1 MLVLAPKVSNL
12 ESEPLVEPLLLLLLL
27 LQDILNPKL
36 LTLALV
42 QLYLSSAKVAQQ
54 PTSEERTHS
63 IGAVVVAD
71 VSYSAFDA
79 GCLSFVQM
87 VLLLQGLRH
96 HFVAPQHLLL
106 HIFELP
112 DQVKLIGS
120 LRLAVVFIAKE
131 GKHLCEK
138 SNQIYSNL

>member
-1 MLVLAPKVSNL
+1 MRDNTFTGARGAATVLSRSLRLDNATSWVFDL
-12 ESEPLVEPLLLLLLL
+12 CDDLLL
-27 LQDILNPKL
+27 PPRPGVRESVF
-36 LTLALV
+36 A
-42 QLYLSSAKVAQQ
+42 
-54 PTSEERTHS
+54 H
-63 IGAVVVAD
+63 

-79 GCLSFVQM
+79 GCLSFVQI

-120 LRLAVVFIAKE
+120 LRLAVFFIAKE
-131 GKHLCEK
+131 GKHVCEK
-138 SNQIYSNL
+138 SNQIYSN

>member
-1 MLVLAPKVSNL
+1 MASTKSYKIWQNSFHHAQL
-12 ESEPLVEPLLLLLLL
+12 EKICHF
-27 LQDILNPKL
+27 D
-36 LTLALV
+36 LTDCKGIFA
-42 QLYLSSAKVAQQ
+42 
-54 PTSEERTHS
+54 H
-63 IGAVVVAD
+63 

-79 GCLSFVQM
+79 GCLSFVQI

-138 SNQIYSNL
+138 R